1 MIWSKGYAMPVAA
14 TADQEYQTALNAFKD
29 SVLALKDL
37 HGFRFDQAYEI
48 TEERRVAVEKAK
60 RAVEHHQREHRCS

>member
-1 MIWSKGYAMPVAA
+1 MLCPQRQRLVK
-14 TADQEYQTALNAFKD
+14 EYQTAVNTFKD

-37 HGFRFDQAYEI
+37 QGFEFVKAYEI
-48 TEERRVAVEKAK
+48 TEECRLAVEKAK